1 MTRPEQVYLPEPIVL
16 HGMPVRYTHEGARYL
31 KEHWQ
36 HVHDSVPDK
45 LTDKAQI
52 LRMIEVYNQTIE
64 LYAKA

>member
-1 MTRPEQVYLPEPIVL
+1 MERPENVYLPEPITL
-16 HGMPVRYTHEGARYL
+16 HGMPVRYTAEGARYL

-36 HVHDSVPDK
+36 HVYNTVPDK

-52 LRMIEVYNQTIE
+52 LRMIEVYNQTLE